1 MKVVLVTR
9 IKNLGVVGDV
19 VDVKSG
25 FARNF
30 LIPSKKAL
38 PATEDNLKGFEERKE
53 EYLKL
58 AADELS
64 MAEANSLKLD
74 KVKIEVKANTLES
87 GMLYGSVGAS
97 EIVSNLENQ
106 KIDFVKKSSI
116 TLPNGPIK
124 ELGEFT
130 VNIELHPEIVKSIIV
145 EVIPA

>member
-74 KVKIEVKANTLES
+74 KI
-87 GMLYGSVGAS
+87 G
-97 EIVSNLENQ
+97 
-106 KIDFVKKSSI
+106 F
-116 TLPNGPIK
+116 
-124 ELGEFT
+124 
-130 VNIELHPEIVKSIIV
+130 SIIS
-145 EVIPA
+145 PTDPDRFF